1 MAAFR
6 ASLRRLASGSSA
18 AATSAAAFESSVLV
32 EGSAQP
38 LASLI
43 TQGPLFSRCSPA
55 ARPAA
60 GAWEGAALD
69 LEKWAAWGSVLSGE
83 IIKKPAGESLTRAE
97 AVRVYQYYLPVYFW
111 VNKLLEAHRA
121 APPSGRGAEGPL
133 VVGLSC
139 PQGGG
144 KTTIV
149 DALKLLFSKE
159 GKTCAEMSWDD
170 FYLTHAEQ
178 VELARAN
185 PGNGLLELRGNP
197 GSHDTGLLLDTLET
211 LSDPDA
217 FLAPGAEGAMVPRYD
232 KSAFSGRGDRK
243 PCEEWTAIPTMPD
256 VVLLEGWCFG
266 FRPLESESALK
277 DDRLVPI
284 NQELQGAYRHV
295 AAKMQAW
302 IVVKVESAQCV
313 YEWREQAEASM
324 RAQGKP
330 AMTQEQVK
338 DFVDRYMP
346 AYQHYLAGLY
356 RHGPDTGEG
365 KPLLDFQIDKGR
377 NPVAQADEKP
387 FMP

>member
-1 MAAFR
+1 
-6 ASLRRLASGSSA
+6 
-18 AATSAAAFESSVLV
+18 
-32 EGSAQP
+32 
-38 LASLI
+38 
-43 TQGPLFSRCSPA
+43 
-55 ARPAA
+55 
-60 GAWEGAALD
+60 
-69 LEKWAAWGSVLSGE
+69 
-83 IIKKPAGESLTRAE
+83 
-97 AVRVYQYYLPVYFW
+97 
-111 VNKLLEAHRA
+111 
-121 APPSGRGAEGPL
+121 
-133 VVGLSC
+133 
-139 PQGGG
+139 
-144 KTTIV
+144 
-149 DALKLLFSKE
+149 
-159 GKTCAEMSWDD
+159 
-170 FYLTHAEQ
+170 
-178 VELARAN
+178 
-185 PGNGLLELRGNP
+185 
-197 GSHDTGLLLDTLET
+197 
-211 LSDPDA
+211 
-217 FLAPGAEGAMVPRYD
+217 MVPRYD